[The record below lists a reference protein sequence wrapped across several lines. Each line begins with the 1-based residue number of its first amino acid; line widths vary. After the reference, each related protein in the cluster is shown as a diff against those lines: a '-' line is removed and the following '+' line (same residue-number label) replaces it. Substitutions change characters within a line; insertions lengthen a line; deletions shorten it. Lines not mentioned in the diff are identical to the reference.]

1 MEKLIVG
8 KSLETQLSALLA
20 TLPSDAI
27 VSYMVT
33 RLNEGE
39 EATIV
44 ASSKETQI
52 HTGAS
57 MVKTLILEYVFHLA
71 TQEQLD
77 INDTIALSRSP
88 RVEGA
93 GALMELV
100 GNHSFNL
107 LIQALGMEYINARAE
122 QIGLEHFEIN
132 RMMMDFKA
140 VEENRENYITA
151 LDMAKL
157 LHHIYELRQ
166 NIYGHEM
173 WNILG
178 RQQYRDILPFHWGED
193 VVFHHKT
200 GSLDCVEHDAGI
212 IETMNGDFCFVL
224 LMSRLRNDVAKQLG
238 AQMGLIMKEFVED
251 ALP

>member
-1 MEKLIVG
+1 MEQLIVG
-8 KSLETQLSALLA
+8 KSLEIQLAALLD
-20 TLPSDAI
+20 TLPSDAT

-44 ASSKETQI
+44 ASSKETI
-52 HTGAS
+52 VHTGAS

-71 TQEQLD
+71 AQEQLD
-77 INDTIALSRSP
+77 LNDTIALSRSP

-93 GALMELV
+93 GALMEL
-100 GNHSFNL
+100 
-107 LIQALGMEYINARAE
+107 GMENINARAE
-122 QIGLEHFEIN
+122 QLGLEHFEIN
-132 RMMMDFKA
+132 RMMMDFTA
-140 VEENRENYITA
+140 VKENRENYITA
-151 LDMAKL
+151 MDMAVL
-157 LHHIYELRQ
+157 LHHIYELRHT
-166 NIYGHEM
+166 IYGHEM

-178 RQQYRDILPFHWGED
+178 RQQFRDILPFHWGED
-193 VVFHHKT
+193 VIFHHKT

-224 LMSRLRNDVAKQLG
+224 LMSHLCNDKAKQLG

>member
-1 MEKLIVG
+1 MEQLIVG
-8 KSLETQLSALLA
+8 KSLEMQLAALLD

-44 ASSKETQI
+44 ASSKETI
-52 HTGAS
+52 VHTGAS

-71 TQEQLD
+71 AQEQLD
-77 INDTIALSRSP
+77 LNDTIALSRSP

-100 GNHSFNL
+100 GNHSFSYLERCRLMMVLSDNWATNL
-107 LIQALGMEYINARAE
+107 L
-122 QIGLEHFEIN
+122 
-132 RMMMDFKA
+132 MDFTA
-140 VEENRENYITA
+140 VKENRENYITA
-151 LDMAKL
+151 MDMAVL
-157 LHHIYELRQ
+157 LHHIYELRHT
-166 NIYGHEM
+166 IYGHEM

-178 RQQYRDILPFHWGED
+178 RQQFRDILPFHWGED
-193 VVFHHKT
+193 VIFHHKT

-224 LMSRLRNDVAKQLG
+224 LMSHLDNDKAKQLG